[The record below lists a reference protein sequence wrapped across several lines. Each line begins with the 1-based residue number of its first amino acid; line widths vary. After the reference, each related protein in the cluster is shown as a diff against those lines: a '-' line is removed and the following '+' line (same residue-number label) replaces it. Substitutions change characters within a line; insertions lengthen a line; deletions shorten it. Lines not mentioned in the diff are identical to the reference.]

1 MKGQLYDGDAMF
13 IECPGCP
20 RCLTEGRLILIVP
33 REEGEQLL
41 ARTAS
46 KPADLAV
53 AVHGGGLPPGPVP
66 PARRPAVRPGGRKCP
81 PDCHAHPPAVK
92 TCEPDCREHRNHI
105 YIICY
110 GKPVKVRDR
119 DYLRAD
125 GNAWG
130 SGYPITHYVGFT
142 TQLPVDRVRQH
153 AALSAHYLVEVRP
166 GWETDELNAKLYEK
180 CPRCGGSLWYFAES
194 PTYKRRYRRQA
205 IRELRRQRQ
214 RLIELRRQRRTIPP
228 DDVPTA

>member
-1 MKGQLYDGDAMF
+1 
-13 IECPGCP
+13 
-20 RCLTEGRLILIVP
+20 V
-33 REEGEQLL
+33 
-41 ARTAS
+41 
-46 KPADLAV
+46 
-53 AVHGGGLPPGPVP
+53 
-66 PARRPAVRPGGRKCP
+66 KCP
-81 PDCHAHPPAVK
+81 ADCHAHPPAIK

-125 GNAWG
+125 RQAWR

-166 GWETDELNAKLYEK
+166 GGETDELNAKLYEK
-180 CPRCGGSLWYFAES
+180 CPRCGRSLWYFAES

-205 IRELRRQRQ
+205 VRGLRRQRQ
-214 RLIELRRQRRTIPP
+214 RLIELGRQRRTLPP
-228 DDVPTA
+228 NVESPQQAWIRRLEERRWEREVARLREGISPGEGEPHL